1 MSKRFEGEFFTP
13 NRKKFHPPVPLA
25 GKGFCEVSEEGLRV
39 SAFWKKSR
47 KPQVL
52 TLVSIGMLFGVFLSI
67 QFNVETKIIVA
78 ALVGLL
84 LPLSIFILGSKV
96 GDAANLVIPWQYIM
110 KTERMSEANSTYQT
124 VFVTVMGFK
133 LEGEICFLPV
143 SGGKE
148 LIQEMDAARKSFLIR
163 RGLPTSNLNN
173 RTIIIER

>member
-1 MSKRFEGEFFTP
+1 M
-13 NRKKFHPPVPLA
+13 
-25 GKGFCEVSEEGLRV
+25 
-39 SAFWKKSR
+39 
-47 KPQVL
+47 
-52 TLVSIGMLFGVFLSI
+52 
-67 QFNVETKIIVA
+67 A

-84 LPLSIFILGSKV
+84 LPLSIFILGSKI